1 MGQNQESK
9 RERPSEDGE
18 IIIQDL
24 RHWSS
29 QLMASDM
36 LEENVSFSNTTS
48 SHQIEA
54 SIVS

>member
-1 MGQNQESK
+1 MCQNQESK
-9 RERPSEDGE
+9 RERTLEDGE

-36 LEENVSFSNTTS
+36 LEENVSFSNPTS
-48 SHQIEA
+48 SNQIE
-54 SIVS
+54 S